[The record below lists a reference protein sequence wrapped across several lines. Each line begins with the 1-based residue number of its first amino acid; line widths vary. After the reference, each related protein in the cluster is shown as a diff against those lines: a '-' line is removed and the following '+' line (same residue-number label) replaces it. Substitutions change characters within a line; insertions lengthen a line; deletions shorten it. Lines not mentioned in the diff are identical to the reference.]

1 MLSDRSFSA
10 GGTSAEPLGREQVA
24 AMLASVQNGS
34 ALHTVGGL
42 DEMAAESDHITHD
55 ESELLQ
61 AQSLA
66 ARGLDEDLAAG
77 LRHRR
82 LGGGTG
88 PAGYLR
94 DLRARPRLPAPRE
107 GGPLGA

>member
-1 MLSDRSFSA
+1 MLSDRSCFA
-10 GGTSAEPLGREQVA
+10 GGDPAEPLGRGQVA
-24 AMLASVQNGS
+24 AMLASTQNGS

-42 DEMAAESDHITHD
+42 DEMAAEPDHITHD

-66 ARGLDEDLAAG
+66 ARGLDDDLAAG

-82 LGGGTG
+82 LGGETSS
-88 PAGYLR
+88 AGYVR
-94 DLRARPRLPAPRE
+94 NTRGWFVPDWRGA
-107 GGPLGA
+107 GGTAWS